1 MQRRTESRKVIMRK
15 LLVILPASTAYR
27 APFFDLVIPKLATH
41 GIQLTV
47 AHGGTTESFSQR
59 GDVVDRPW
67 SVRVRTRT
75 RDASNQPWALRRWRD
90 AEAKPDLVI
99 VQQAIKNLETYALI
113 ARQRLNGP
121 SVAMWG
127 HGKNYSTPQG
137 RAASLLKQWLVR
149 RCDWFFAYTESGAAF
164 IAEHGFPPD
173 HISVL
178 RNTIDTHGL
187 QHQLAAV
194 TESEVSEFRAQNDLV
209 PGRTALFLGGVDDN
223 KGIDFLL
230 LSAALVAEQ
239 LPGFK
244 LLVAGEGA
252 SSAACRA
259 AQTAGAPVQMLGR
272 VEGHAKALALSA
284 ADVLMVPQSIGLVAV
299 DSLAT
304 GVPIVS
310 TSHPLHGPE
319 VEYLEDRKT
328 AVFVDHEVSCYAE
341 AVADLLIDT
350 ERLEAMAQ
358 ACIRESD
365 SYSLENMAQA
375 FIDGVLAWNALS
387 KS

>member
-1 MQRRTESRKVIMRK
+1 MRK

-27 APFFDLVIPKLATH
+27 APFFDLVIPRLATH

-47 AHGGTTESFSQR
+47 AHGGISKSFSQR
-59 GDVVDRPW
+59 GDVVDQPW

-99 VQQAIKNLETYALI
+99 VQQAIKNLETYPLI

-127 HGKNYSTPQG
+127 HGKTYSTPQG

-149 RCDWFFAYTESGAAF
+149 RCDWFFAYTEAGAAF
-164 IAEHGFPPD
+164 VAEHGFPPD

-178 RNTIDTHGL
+178 RNTIDTHAL
-187 QHQLAAV
+187 QRELAAV
-194 TESEVSEFRAQNDLV
+194 TESEVSEFREQNDLV
-209 PGRTALFLGGVDDN
+209 PGRTALFLGGVDEK
-223 KGIDFLL
+223 KGINFLL
-230 LSAALVAEQ
+230 SSATVTARR

-244 LLVAGEGA
+244 LLIAGDG
-252 SSAACRA
+252 SLSPQCRA
-259 AQTAGAPVQMLGR
+259 AQADGAPIRVLGR
-272 VEGHAKALALSA
+272 VHGQEKALTLRA
-284 ADVLMVPQSIGLVAV
+284 ADVLAIPEWIGLVAV
-299 DSLAT
+299 DSLVA

-310 TSHPLHGPE
+310 TIHPSHSPE
-319 VEYLEDRKT
+319 AEYLTNGKT
-328 AVFVDHEVSCYAE
+328 AVFVDHEVSGYAE
-341 AVADLLIDT
+341 AVANLLIDN
-350 ERLEAMAQ
+350 ERRAAMTQ
-358 ACIRESD
+358 ACIRESEK
-365 SYSLENMAQA
+365 YSLEEMAHS
-375 FIDGVLAWNALS
+375 FIKGVLAWDALS